1 MRETQSRSL
10 RRWVNALLL
19 VPCAAALCVP
29 LYNFDEPRVLGIPF
43 FYSWQLLWIWLGA
56 GLTWVVYVVD
66 WKDRDR

>member
-19 VPCAAALCVP
+19 VPCAAALYVP

-56 GLTWVVYVVD
+56 GFTWVVYVVD
-66 WKDRDR
+66 WKGRDR